1 MKSTQKIGMVYPD
14 VCGPFEVKS
23 IGGNSYFLTFIYDFT
38 RHVWLY
44 LIERKSDVFTKF
56 NKFKSLVEK
65 QSGNSRTDEGD
76 EYT

>member
-1 MKSTQKIGMVYPD
+1 MKTNKKLGMMYSD

-65 QSGNSRTDEGD
+65 QSGNSRTDGGD